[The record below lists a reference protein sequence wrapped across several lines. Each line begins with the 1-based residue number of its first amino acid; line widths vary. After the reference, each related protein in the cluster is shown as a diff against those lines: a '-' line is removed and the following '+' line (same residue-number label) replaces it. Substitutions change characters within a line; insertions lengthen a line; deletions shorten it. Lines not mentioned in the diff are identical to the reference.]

1 MDRLSTVPIR
11 IGEWRVDPVSS
22 QLSQG
27 ADIVK
32 VEARTMRLLLFLAE
46 RTGEVV
52 SIDELLERVWS
63 GVVVTPDSVYQAIA
77 SLRRQLGDDPKNPR
91 YIATVPRL
99 GYRMVADVTPYA
111 DAPVMP
117 VNPARRSASKL
128 LWFGAAGAAL
138 VLMALAYWAIGFK
151 PAEVQPTIAV
161 LPFQDLTTQEMNEGV
176 FADGLTEELIGA
188 LSKGGSLRV
197 SSPTA
202 VFYFKDKTLPVRDI
216 ARQLGV
222 AYILDGSVRKSGNSY
237 RVATRLIRGD
247 TGFVMKS
254 DSYDRPLGDLLQVQK
269 EVASEETK
277 AVLGALTAANKN

>member
-1 MDRLSTVPIR
+1 MDRVSNAPLR
-11 IGEWRVDPVSS
+11 IGEWRVDPVAS
-22 QLSQG
+22 QLTQG
-27 ADIVK
+27 ADSVK
-32 VEARTMRLLLFLAE
+32 VEARAMRLLLFLAE

-63 GVVVTPDSVYQAIA
+63 GVIVTPDSVYQAIA

-99 GYRMVADVTPYA
+99 GYRMVAAVTPYA
-111 DAPVMP
+111 EAQRVPG
-117 VNPARRSASKL
+117 NPIKPSSFAS
-128 LWFGAAGAAL
+128 LWIAAVCAAL
-138 VLMALAYWAIGFK
+138 ALMGLAYWAIGLK
-151 PAEVQPTIAV
+151 PAEVQPTLAV

-202 VFYFKDKTLPVRDI
+202 VFYFKDKPLPVHDI
-216 ARQLGV
+216 ARRLGV
-222 AYILDGSVRKSGNSY
+222 AYILDGSVRKSGDSY

-247 TGFVMKS
+247 TGFVLRS
-254 DSYDRPLGDLLQVQK
+254 DSYDRPLGDLLKVQK
-269 EVASEETK
+269 EVAVEETK
-277 AVLGALTAANKN
+277 AVLTALAAAHQP

>member
-1 MDRLSTVPIR
+1 MDRLSTVPLR
-11 IGEWRVDPVSS
+11 VGEWRVDPVSS
-22 QLSQG
+22 QLSKG
-27 ADIVK
+27 PDIVK
-32 VEARTMRLLLFLAE
+32 VEARAMRLLLFLAQ

-111 DAPVMP
+111 DAPP
-117 VNPARRSASKL
+117 LAVNLTKPSASKAI
-128 LWFGAAGAAL
+128 WTAAVIAAL
-138 VLMALAYWAIGFK
+138 ALMGLAYWAIGFK
-151 PAEVQPTIAV
+151 PAEVQPTLAV

-188 LSKGGSLRV
+188 LSKNGALRV

-202 VFYFKDKTLPVRDI
+202 VFYYRDKSLPVHEI

-222 AYILDGSVRKSGNSY
+222 GYILDGSVRKSGSNY

-247 TGFVMKS
+247 TGFVMRS

-269 EVASEETK
+269 EVAGEETK
-277 AVLGALTAANKN
+277 AVLAALAAANKQ